1 MKLGTRVWGL
11 ITVVVIMALL
21 AGGYFLG
28 VAPLLDQQAKANSER
43 QDAVAVNEGL
53 EAEITKLRAAE
64 KRIDDYESLA
74 ADYEALVP
82 RTVES
87 QRFIR
92 TLDGLAAA
100 NGVTISEI
108 KIDAFVPYSAPSA
121 DGDTAVD
128 DLAPPPYTNPKIDER
143 NFVIVPFSVTIEG
156 AWAESLA
163 FVNRLQFGDR
173 LVLYTSIE
181 QEATDTAYST
191 IIEGYMYVLIRP
203 GDPVPGQ
210 EIVEKGGDAE
220 TPGSANDP
228 TPSDASTPT
237 DSPTPSDAETPTA
250 RG

>member
-11 ITVVVIMALL
+11 ITVVVVIALV

-28 VAPLLDQQAKANSER
+28 VSPFLAQQDQADSAR
-43 QDAVAVNEGL
+43 QDAADANDAL
-53 EAEITKLRAAE
+53 EAEIASLRAAD
-64 KRIDDYESLA
+64 KNLDQYEALA

-108 KIDAFVPYSAPSA
+108 TIDSFLQYSAPA
-121 DGDTAVD
+121 GGGDAVD
-128 DLAPPPYTNPKIDER
+128 ELAPPPYTNAKITDK
-143 NFVIVPFSVTIEG
+143 NFVIVPFGITVEG
-156 AWAESLA
+156 GWAESLA
-163 FVNRLQFGDR
+163 FVNQLQFGDR
-173 LVLYTSIE
+173 LILYTSIE
-181 QEATDTAYST
+181 QETTDTAYST
-191 IIEGYMYVLIRP
+191 VIEGYMYVLIHP

-210 EIVEKGGDAE
+210 EIVEQGGGDVAE
-220 TPGSANDP
+220 PSTPADP
-228 TPSDASTPT
+228 TVPSDDETAS
-237 DSPTPSDAETPTA
+237 A